1 MIRNLSAP
9 FVFLKQLPNFIFL
22 LFLVGSNAHIVL
34 AARVPV
40 GDGKAV
46 ALATQSLAA
55 LTGKSAIAD
64 VTLTGSVELNGTDA
78 GTGVL
83 KALGTE
89 ESRIDLTT
97 SSGASTELRD
107 AQSGSPRGQWGSGA
121 QNAKAIP
128 LQNCQTDAV
137 WFFPALTSL
146 GGRGN
151 RNLKYL
157 GQETHNDVTV
167 EHVRSYLLDAKLPR
181 DVGSR
186 VETLTAVDFYLDAA
200 TLLPIALSFNV
211 HPNDDN
217 NVDLLTEIQFSNYQ
231 NINGVMVPMKIQKYL
246 QGNLLL
252 DFTVSNVALNTDLS
266 MTDFAV
272 SAAQAGR

>member
-1 MIRNLSAP
+1 
-9 FVFLKQLPNFIFL
+9 
-22 LFLVGSNAHIVL
+22 
-34 AARVPV
+34 
-40 GDGKAV
+40 
-46 ALATQSLAA
+46 
-55 LTGKSAIAD
+55 
-64 VTLTGSVELNGTDA
+64 
-78 GTGVL
+78 
-83 KALGTE
+83 
-89 ESRIDLTT
+89 
-97 SSGASTELRD
+97 
-107 AQSGSPRGQWGSGA
+107 
-121 QNAKAIP
+121 
-128 LQNCQTDAV
+128 
-137 WFFPALTSL
+137 
-146 GGRGN
+146 
-151 RNLKYL
+151 
-157 GQETHNDVTV
+157 
-167 EHVRSYLLDAKLPR
+167 
-181 DVGSR
+181 